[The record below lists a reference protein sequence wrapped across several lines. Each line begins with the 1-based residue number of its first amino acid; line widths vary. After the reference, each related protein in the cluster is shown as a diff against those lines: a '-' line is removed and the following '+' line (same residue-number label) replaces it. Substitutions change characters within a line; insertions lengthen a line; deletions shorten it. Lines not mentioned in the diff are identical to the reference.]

1 MLFKSGGIYWDP
13 PMQSGL
19 NRKLLTHSG
28 QSTGM
33 IKQETDCTAAIA
45 TIRLR
50 EKSDSCSQN
59 VRAGPLELAIH
70 AFVRYES
77 IVRRFL
83 VHVCFL
89 VYSKVHVH
97 VHIYRYPCCYLKYI
111 YGACNYFLCLQRSRN
126 PSTTAKMQLT
136 ISRVK

>member
-19 NRKLLTHSG
+19 NRKLPTHSG

-33 IKQETDCTAAIA
+33 IKQEMDCTAAIA
-45 TIRLR
+45 TLRLR
-50 EKSDSCSQN
+50 ERSDSCSQN
-59 VRAGPLELAIH
+59 VRAGPLIFLELAYMH
-70 AFVRYES
+70 LLDMKVSFMKVS
-77 IVRRFL
+77 STCVFT
-83 VHVCFL
+83 
-89 VYSKVHVH
+89 VHVH
-97 VHIYRYPCCYLKYI
+97 VHVYRYPCCYLKYI